1 MHRTL
6 LGLAKLPRWAWLS
19 LAAATFAGCSAT
31 ASDVSVLGANLP
43 GLIAALVAIVQVYNE
58 KAKVAKMLAEAEV
71 SQRLIQ
77 QEQERAL
84 LNTLDLRNS
93 EVAELKRL
101 VDDAI
106 AREHDCVEKLHEAQE
121 HFKLLLKGI
130 P

>member
-1 MHRTL
+1 MSGSFRA
-6 LGLAKLPRWAWLS
+6 LARLPQWAWLVLTS
-19 LAAATFAGCSAT
+19 ASFAGCSAT
-31 ASDVSVLGANLP
+31 AGDVSALGANLP
-43 GLIAALVAIVQVYNE
+43 GFIAALVAIVQVYNE
-58 KAKVAKMLAEAEV
+58 KAKVAKMLAEAEI
-71 SQRLIQ
+71 SQKLIQ

-106 AREHDCVEKLHEAQE
+106 AREHDCVAKLQEAQE
-121 HFKLLLKGI
+121 QFKVLLRGT

>member
-1 MHRTL
+1 MRESIFA
-6 LGLAKLPRWAWLS
+6 LAKLPRWVWLS
-19 LAAATFAGCSAT
+19 LTTATFAGCSAT
-31 ASDVSVLGANLP
+31 AGDVSALGANLP

-58 KAKVAKMLAEAEV
+58 KAKVAKMLAEAEIT
-71 SQRLIQ
+71 QRVIQ

-106 AREHDCVEKLHEAQE
+106 IREHDCVTKLREAQE
-121 HFKLLLKGI
+121 QFRLLLKENV
-130 P
+130 